1 MIKHTFFIIVIAF
14 LVVQSSH
21 AQLIE
26 FRAQQRNDQKIGL
39 DWFFK
44 GENASTALERRENVG
59 GAVYEK
65 IADINL
71 GDESYVDDFHT
82 NPNSGYIYRFS
93 YNGEV
98 YQTSAKTFDFSVF
111 ELLPPRKV
119 FYYRLD
125 GQIHLFWT
133 DVSHVE
139 DSYLV
144 LDEFSNVLDSV
155 GINATHVV
163 LEDEG
168 WEEIHV
174 AARGNGT
181 QTDEVLATQIEPI
194 DFENELLEEE
204 PLVAVCP
211 NWAYINGVSDFDNV
225 DINVNGFIDYL
236 IQDSSLR
243 NEIDVLKFY
252 SQIHFMSQE
261 SLQKIVDFQQ
271 RYDKMIAIE
280 VGGIRQRNGVDKA
293 QIGETMGA
301 HTIEH
306 QILPIVNAG
315 GTVDYIE
322 TDNAILFSIY
332 GGKEPNEWITTPLNL
347 TVSEVA
353 TELADFFECI
363 HQRYPEMKFGAIE
376 NLRVNH
382 FGAWKGQRNPL
393 GSSMEGL
400 KDFLFQLNVH
410 MRSKGL
416 RLHYF
421 NPEAS
426 AQDMDF
432 GFDDYKYK
440 ELLAVSDYCTSLG
453 MKLAKLYN
461 PTGSIPSSKEFVH
474 STVQFYK
481 KAKEEYKLNTSM
493 DVFQS
498 WIAFPTS
505 IYGNNDPYSFVNM
518 LKTILLDDLPG
529 PSSSMNVLM
538 IMCDQHTFS
547 ALGTSGNEQ
556 IHTPNL
562 DRLRSEGAFFT
573 HCMAP
578 TPDCSPA
585 RASILTGLATHRHG
599 IWNNV
604 DQDAA
609 LPGLDDG
616 VFPLT
621 EELLY
626 QAGYNTL
633 HWGKLHVCNSN
644 TRPKDYITS
653 PWSGNTDFTCY
664 EHWPFEL
671 SGKRDATLADLDKA
685 AFNRGFRDWDH
696 WNSPEHVEHI
706 PVINQAM
713 SSYVKDIGRSPVPAM
728 YTREFAFGQELM
740 EAMDIYRDF
749 PWMFTLSYNPPHKP
763 WSVPD
768 PYYGMYDPDSLVL
781 PANQDVA
788 FGDAL
793 ASSVSVAGGK
803 EIREKGRREFMRTYY
818 GQISMV
824 DEMIGEVL
832 DRLDSLDLRERTLI
846 VFTSDHG
853 DMAGSHGALGK
864 ELPAFFEAQ
873 IRVPLIVSCPGR
885 IPSGTMVDEL
895 VTPMDLMPTILDYT
909 GHAHLVP
916 QDIDGNSLRPLI
928 EGDTVAWR
936 DHVIG
941 MRDDPTEG
949 PNTQYMIRNDR
960 WKYWWNLSE
969 DLHPH
974 LYDLETDPL
983 EKNNLAANPEYYD
996 TLMVLHNTLTGWVK
1010 EEQARQHEL
1019 MEYMEPITGLDRN
1032 FSSMPLIIYP
1042 NPASE
1047 RFTIHLAL
1055 EEPGKVTIKLMDVS
1069 GRLIRAQKLNTGVPG
1084 THEFTGSTA
1093 GLSCG
1098 TYYIR
1103 VESDT
1108 CMGTGK
1114 LMVID

>member
-1 MIKHTFFIIVIAF
+1 MIAF
-14 LVVQSSH
+14 LLAQSSH

-26 FRAQQRNDQKIGL
+26 LRAQQRNDQKIGL

-44 GENASTALERRENVG
+44 GESISTALERRENVA

-71 GDESYVDDFHT
+71 SDESYVDDFNA
-82 NPNSGYIYRFS
+82 NPNSGYIYRLS

-98 YQTSAKTFDFSVF
+98 YQTSAKTYDFSVF

-125 GQIHLFWT
+125 GRIHLFWT

-139 DSYLV
+139 DSFLV
-144 LDEFSNVLDSV
+144 LDESSNVLDSV
-155 GINATHVV
+155 GINETHVV

-168 WEEIHV
+168 WEEIYV
-174 AARGNGT
+174 AARGNGG
-181 QTDEVLATQIEPI
+181 QTDNVLATLIEPI
-194 DFENELLEEE
+194 DFESELIDEE

-252 SQIHFMSQE
+252 SQIHFMNQE
-261 SLQKIVDFQQ
+261 SLRKIVDFQQ

-347 TVSEVA
+347 TASEVA
-353 TELADFFECI
+353 TELADFFEYV

-382 FGAWKGQRNPL
+382 FGAWKGARNPL
-393 GSSMEGL
+393 GSSLEGL
-400 KDFLFQLNVH
+400 KDILFQLNVH

-440 ELLAVSDYCTSLG
+440 ELLAVSDYCNSLG
-453 MKLAKLYN
+453 IKLAKLYN
-461 PTGSIPSSKEFVH
+461 PAGSIPSSKEFVN
-474 STVQFYK
+474 STVQFYV

-505 IYGNNDPYSFVNM
+505 IYGNNDPYSFANM
-518 LKTILLDDLPG
+518 LKTILLDELPG

-538 IMCDQHTFS
+538 IMTDQHTFS
-547 ALGTSGNEQ
+547 ALGASGNEQ

-562 DRLRSEGAFFT
+562 DRLRSDGTFFT

-604 DQDAA
+604 DQDAG

-616 VFPLT
+616 VFPVT
-621 EELLY
+621 GELLY
-626 QAGYNTL
+626 NVGYNTL
-633 HWGKLHVCNSN
+633 QWGKLHVCNTN

-653 PWSGNTDFTCY
+653 PWSNNTDFTCY

-671 SGKRDATLADLDKA
+671 SGKRDAALAGLDEA
-685 AFNRGFRDWDH
+685 AFNRGYPDWDN
-696 WNSPEHVEHI
+696 WNNPEHVDHI

-713 SSYVKDIGRSPVPAM
+713 SSYVKDIGRSPVPAI
-728 YTREFAFGQELM
+728 YTREFAFGEELM
-740 EAMDIYRDF
+740 EAMDIYRDY

-763 WSVPD
+763 WIVPD

-781 PANQDVA
+781 PANQDVV
-788 FGDAL
+788 FSDAL
-793 ASSVSVAGGK
+793 ASAVSAVGGK
-803 EIREKGRREFMRTYY
+803 EIREKGRREFLRTYY

-824 DEMIGEVL
+824 DEMVGKVL
-832 DRLDSLDLRERTLI
+832 DRLDSLGLRERTLV

-853 DMAGSHGALGK
+853 DMAASHGAVGHHI
-864 ELPAFFEAQ
+864 PAFFEPQ

-885 IPSGTMVDEL
+885 IPGGTVVDEL

-909 GHAHLVP
+909 GHADLVP
-916 QDIDGNSLRPLI
+916 QGIDGSSLRPLM
-928 EGDTVAWR
+928 EGDTVVWR
-936 DHVIG
+936 EHVTG
-941 MRDDPTEG
+941 MRDVPGEA
-949 PNTQYMIRNDR
+949 PNTQYMIRNER
-960 WKYWWNLSE
+960 WKYWWNFSE
-969 DLHPH
+969 DLVPH

-996 TLMVLHNTLTGWVK
+996 TLMVLHNALTDWVK
-1010 EEQARQHEL
+1010 EEQAIQHEV
-1019 MEYMEPITGLDRN
+1019 MEYMEPIVG
-1032 FSSMPLIIYP
+1032 MEIKPLAMTLHIYP

-1047 RFTIHLAL
+1047 RFTLHFSSEHTGEVAMRVFDI
-1055 EEPGKVTIKLMDVS
+1055 S
-1069 GRLIRAQKLNTGVPG
+1069 GRLMRSDRLDIAVPG
-1084 THEFTGSTA
+1084 PQEYSGIVA
-1093 GLSCG
+1093 GLSSG
-1098 TYYIR
+1098 TYYIQL
-1103 VESDT
+1103 ESET
-1108 CMGTGK
+1108 SVATGK
-1114 LMVID
+1114 LIVNTNL